1 MDNQAT
7 KHIKKFL
14 TKNECKLQLVEPHNH
29 RVNAAERAVQ
39 TFKDTFIAALAMTD
53 SNFPLQLWDK
63 ITPQVQDMLNM
74 MRASRTDPT
83 NSAYEAL
90 NGPYNWNRYPLAP
103 LGCKA
108 VIWRW
113 GLPWIMGITQGWR
126 MVSWSLEGSLP
137 MQFLFHPRNKSV
149 PNFWINWI
157 VPPTLSITMFDAAS
171 AFQSTH
177 RRIGWGGW

>member
-1 MDNQAT
+1 LKGFKSKLNVMDNQAT

-108 VIWRW
+108 VI
-113 GLPWIMGITQGWR
+113 
-126 MVSWSLEGSLP
+126 
-137 MQFLFHPRNKSV
+137 
-149 PNFWINWI
+149 
-157 VPPTLSITMFDAAS
+157 
-171 AFQSTH
+171 
-177 RRIGWGGW
+177 